1 MLFNQKSITSWT
13 YHKIVKNLELD
24 ENNHINQYKEA
35 SRKRLVIENAIEILE
50 EGQFIFLTRKSY
62 K

>member
-1 MLFNQKSITSWT
+1 MLFNQKSTTSWT

-35 SRKRLVIENAIEILE
+35 FRKRLVVENAIEILE